1 MLRIKGLTKRYRTGD
16 LALKGI
22 DIDVPD
28 GQVMALIGPSGAGKS
43 TVIRCINRLVEPTSG
58 SIALNDVDIVKLG
71 SAELRRVRR
80 RMGMI
85 FQEYALVERLSVMEN
100 VLTGRLGYVGFWQ
113 SWLRRFPQSDIDEA
127 FRLLERVGLDHMA
140 DKRADELSGGQ
151 RQRVGIC
158 RALIQNPELLLVDEP
173 TASLDP
179 KTSRQIMRLITELCG
194 ERKLSAIINI
204 HDVMLAQMFAERIV
218 GLRLGEIVYDGPPDK
233 LTPAVLTSIYGE
245 EDWSA
250 TIRKVDEQAG
260 EADEDNVVPFRT
272 AAPGSQPIG
281 GNDVIA
287 RAPCFAHSRASRTP
301 RLLSAGAGSLLP
313 RGRAE
318 KGSSVS
324 VAATAPRQWK
334 KPPLIRS
341 AWLRWALVVGAVVY
355 LALVF
360 QTTPVNWT
368 RVWEGLPRGAAFL
381 KAFFPPDFVSRWD
394 EIAEGIAESL
404 WMTVVSTVVGIALSI
419 PVGIGAAKNIAP
431 APVYYFCR
439 AVLAV
444 SRSFQEIILAIFF
457 VKLFG
462 FGPFAGF
469 VTLSFATIG
478 FYGKLLAEDIE
489 DMDAGQAEA
498 VRASGASWLQWI
510 NYGVQP
516 QVMPRMIGLGLY
528 RFDINFRESAV
539 IGIVGGGGIGATLN
553 TAFDRYEFDSAAAI
567 IIVIIA
573 IVMLC
578 EYGSGYLRRWVQ

>member
-1 MLRIKGLTKRYRTGD
+1 
-16 LALKGI
+16 
-22 DIDVPD
+22 
-28 GQVMALIGPSGAGKS
+28 
-43 TVIRCINRLVEPTSG
+43 
-58 SIALNDVDIVKLG
+58 
-71 SAELRRVRR
+71 
-80 RMGMI
+80 
-85 FQEYALVERLSVMEN
+85 
-100 VLTGRLGYVGFWQ
+100 
-113 SWLRRFPQSDIDEA
+113 
-127 FRLLERVGLDHMA
+127 
-140 DKRADELSGGQ
+140 
-151 RQRVGIC
+151 
-158 RALIQNPELLLVDEP
+158 
-173 TASLDP
+173 
-179 KTSRQIMRLITELCG
+179 
-194 ERKLSAIINI
+194 
-204 HDVMLAQMFAERIV
+204 
-218 GLRLGEIVYDGPPDK
+218 
-233 LTPAVLTSIYGE
+233 
-245 EDWSA
+245 
-250 TIRKVDEQAG
+250 
-260 EADEDNVVPFRT
+260 
-272 AAPGSQPIG
+272 
-281 GNDVIA
+281 
-287 RAPCFAHSRASRTP
+287 
-301 RLLSAGAGSLLP
+301 
-313 RGRAE
+313 
-318 KGSSVS
+318 VS
-324 VAATAPRQWK
+324 VAAAAPRQWK

-394 EIAEGIAESL
+394 EIVEGITESL
-404 WMTVVSTVVGIALSI
+404 WMTVISTVVGIALSI

-439 AVLAV
+439 AVLAI

-573 IVMLC
+573 IVMMC

>member
-1 MLRIKGLTKRYRTGD
+1 M
-16 LALKGI
+16 
-22 DIDVPD
+22 
-28 GQVMALIGPSGAGKS
+28 
-43 TVIRCINRLVEPTSG
+43 
-58 SIALNDVDIVKLG
+58 
-71 SAELRRVRR
+71 
-80 RMGMI
+80 
-85 FQEYALVERLSVMEN
+85 SV
-100 VLTGRLGYVGFWQ
+100 
-113 SWLRRFPQSDIDEA
+113 
-127 FRLLERVGLDHMA
+127 
-140 DKRADELSGGQ
+140 
-151 RQRVGIC
+151 
-158 RALIQNPELLLVDEP
+158 
-173 TASLDP
+173 
-179 KTSRQIMRLITELCG
+179 
-194 ERKLSAIINI
+194 
-204 HDVMLAQMFAERIV
+204 
-218 GLRLGEIVYDGPPDK
+218 
-233 LTPAVLTSIYGE
+233 
-245 EDWSA
+245 
-250 TIRKVDEQAG
+250 
-260 EADEDNVVPFRT
+260 
-272 AAPGSQPIG
+272 
-281 GNDVIA
+281 
-287 RAPCFAHSRASRTP
+287 
-301 RLLSAGAGSLLP
+301 
-313 RGRAE
+313 
-318 KGSSVS
+318 

-394 EIAEGIAESL
+394 EIVEGIAESL

-444 SRSFQEIILAIFF
+444 SRSFQEIIIAIFF